1 MKDSFNNT
9 LQIGDKILCI
19 KPREEYSHRELQVG
33 IICGIA
39 DICGIAKQTSDIV
52 VDFLNTDYFSIEE
65 ILDHLLTCLNPAEDI
80 FIKIDTHKE
89 VEYKVGDKVFYYFHS
104 FINKACSGTIVEK
117 HSDSL
122 YTIQNEFGYI
132 HPVVSSEILFLLERD
147 NCEIENE
154 VIKIIKNNGGLK

>member
-33 IICGIA
+33 IVCGIT
-39 DICGIAKQTSDIV
+39 KQDIV
-52 VDFLNTDYFSIEE
+52 IDFLNSSYSSIEE
-65 ILDHLLTCLNPAEDI
+65 ILDHLLTCINPTEDI

-89 VEYKVGDKVFYYFHS
+89 VEYRVGDKVFYYFHS

-122 YTIQNEFGYI
+122 YTI
-132 HPVVSSEILFLLERD
+132 
-147 NCEIENE
+147 
-154 VIKIIKNNGGLK
+154 

>member
-39 DICGIAKQTSDIV
+39 KQDIV
-52 VDFLNTDYFSIEE
+52 IDFLNNNYSSIEE
-65 ILDHLLTCLNPAEDI
+65 ILDHLLVCIKPTEDI

-89 VEYKVGDKVFYYFHS
+89 VEYRVGDKVFYYFHS
-104 FINKACSGTIVEK
+104 FINKACSGTITEK
-117 HSDSL
+117 HSDSI
-122 YTIQNEFGYI
+122 YIIQNEFGYI

-147 NCEIENE
+147 NCKIEDE

>member
-19 KPREEYSHRELQVG
+19 KPREEYRHRELQVG
-33 IICGIA
+33 IV
-39 DICGIAKQTSDIV
+39 CGIAKQTSDIV
-52 VDFLNTDYFSIEE
+52 VDFLNTDYSSIEE
-65 ILDHLLTCLNPAEDI
+65 ILDHLLVCINPTEDI
-80 FIKIDTHKE
+80 FVKIDTHKK
-89 VEYKVGDKVFYYFHS
+89 VEYRVGDKVFYYFHS

-117 HSDSL
+117 HSDSI

-132 HPVVSSEILFLLERD
+132 HLAVNSEILFLLERD

>member
-9 LQIGDKILCI
+9 LQIRDKILCI

-33 IICGIA
+33 TVCGIT
-39 DICGIAKQTSDIV
+39 KQDIV
-52 VDFLNTDYFSIEE
+52 IDFLNTDYSSIEE
-65 ILDHLLTCLNPAEDI
+65 ILDHLLVCINPAEDI
-80 FIKIDTHKE
+80 FIKIETHTE

-104 FINKACSGTIVEK
+104 FINKACSGTIIEK

-154 VIKIIKNNGGLK
+154 VIKIIKFKGDLK

>member
-19 KPREEYSHRELQVG
+19 KPREEYSHREFQVG
-33 IICGIA
+33 IVVCEITRNS
-39 DICGIAKQTSDIV
+39 KQTSDII
-52 VDFLNTDYFSIEE
+52 VDFLNTDYSSIEE
-65 ILDHLLTCLNPAEDI
+65 ILDHLLTCLNPAEDT
-80 FIKIDTHKE
+80 FVKIETHKE
-89 VEYKVGDKVFYYFHS
+89 VEYRVGDKVFYYFHS

-132 HPVVSSEILFLLERD
+132 HLAVNSEILFLLERD
-147 NCEIENE
+147 NYKIEDE

>member
-33 IICGIA
+33 IVCGIT
-39 DICGIAKQTSDIV
+39 KQDIV
-52 VDFLNTDYFSIEE
+52 IDFLNNNYSSIEE
-65 ILDHLLTCLNPAEDI
+65 ILDHLLVCINPTEDI
-80 FIKIDTHKE
+80 FVKIETHKE
-89 VEYKVGDKVFYYFHS
+89 VEYRVGDKVFYYFHS

-132 HPVVSSEILFLLERD
+132 HPVASSEILFLLERD

-154 VIKIIKNNGGLK
+154 VIKIIKIKGGLK

>member
-19 KPREEYSHRELQVG
+19 KPREKYSHRELQVG
-33 IICGIA
+33 TVCGIT
-39 DICGIAKQTSDIV
+39 KQDIV
-52 VDFLNTDYFSIEE
+52 IDFLNNNYSPIEE
-65 ILDHLLTCLNPAEDI
+65 ILDHLLVCINPIEDI

-89 VEYKVGDKVFYYFHS
+89 VEYRVEDKVFYYFHS
-104 FINKACSGTIVEK
+104 FIDKAYSGTIVEK

-132 HPVVSSEILFLLERD
+132 HLAVNSEILFLLERD
-147 NCEIENE
+147 NCKIEDE

>member
-9 LQIGDKILCI
+9 LQIRDKILCI

-33 IICGIA
+33 VVCGIT
-39 DICGIAKQTSDIV
+39 KQDIV
-52 VDFLNTDYFSIEE
+52 IDFLNNDYSPIEE
-65 ILDHLLTCLNPAEDI
+65 ILDHLLTCINPTEDI

-89 VEYKVGDKVFYYFHS
+89 VEYRVGDKVFYYFHS

-117 HSDSL
+117 HSSSL

>member
-1 MKDSFNNT
+1 MKDSFSNT

-33 IICGIA
+33 IV
-39 DICGIAKQTSDIV
+39 CGIAKQDIV
-52 VDFLNTDYFSIEE
+52 IDFLNNNYSPIEE
-65 ILDHLLTCLNPAEDI
+65 ILDHLLVCINPTEDI

-89 VEYKVGDKVFYYFHS
+89 VEYRVGDKVFYYFHS

-132 HPVVSSEILFLLERD
+132 HPVASSEILFLLERD

>member
-33 IICGIA
+33 IVVCGITR
-39 DICGIAKQTSDIV
+39 ITKQTSDIV
-52 VDFLNTDYFSIEE
+52 IDFLNSNYSSIEE
-65 ILDHLLTCLNPAEDI
+65 VLDHLLVCINPAEDI

-104 FINKACSGTIVEK
+104 FINKACSGSIVEK

-147 NCEIENE
+147 NYEIENE

>member
-33 IICGIA
+33 IICGIV
-39 DICGIAKQTSDIV
+39 KQTSDIV
-52 VDFLNTDYFSIEE
+52 VDFLNTDYSSIEE
-65 ILDHLLTCLNPAEDI
+65 ILDHLLTCLNPAEDT
-80 FIKIDTHKE
+80 FVKIETHKE
-89 VEYKVGDKVFYYFHS
+89 VEYRVGDKVFYYFHS
-104 FINKACSGTIVEK
+104 FINKACSGTIIEK

-132 HPVVSSEILFLLERD
+132 HPVASSEILFLLERD

>member
-9 LQIGDKILCI
+9 LHIGDKILCI
-19 KPREEYSHRELQVG
+19 KPREEYRHRELQVG
-33 IICGIA
+33 IVVCKIT
-39 DICGIAKQTSDIV
+39 KTSDIV
-52 VDFLNTDYFSIEE
+52 VDFLNTDYSSIEE

-132 HPVVSSEILFLLERD
+132 HPVASSEILFLLKRD
-147 NCEIENE
+147 NCKIEDE

>member
-19 KPREEYSHRELQVG
+19 KPREEYRHRELQVG
-33 IICGIA
+33 IVVCGFT
-39 DICGIAKQTSDIV
+39 KQTSDIV
-52 VDFLNTDYFSIEE
+52 IDFLNSNYSSIEE
-65 ILDHLLTCLNPAEDI
+65 ILDHLLVCINPAEDI
-80 FIKIDTHKE
+80 FVKIETHKE

-104 FINKACSGTIVEK
+104 FIDKACSGTIVEK

-132 HPVVSSEILFLLERD
+132 HLAVNSEILFLLERD
-147 NCEIENE
+147 NCKIEDE

>member
-19 KPREEYSHRELQVG
+19 KPREEYNHRELQVG
-33 IICGIA
+33 VVCGIT
-39 DICGIAKQTSDIV
+39 KQDIV
-52 VDFLNTDYFSIEE
+52 IDFLNNDYSSIEE
-65 ILDHLLTCLNPAEDI
+65 ILDHLLTCINPTEDI

-117 HSDSL
+117 HSSSL

-132 HPVVSSEILFLLERD
+132 HPVASSEILFLLERD

-154 VIKIIKNNGGLK
+154 VIKIIKNDGGLK

>member
-33 IICGIA
+33 IICGIT
-39 DICGIAKQTSDIV
+39 KQDIV
-52 VDFLNTDYFSIEE
+52 IDFLNNNYSPIEE
-65 ILDHLLTCLNPAEDI
+65 ILDHLLVCINPTEDI

-89 VEYKVGDKVFYYFHS
+89 VEYRVGDKVFYYFHS

-132 HPVVSSEILFLLERD
+132 HLAVNSEILFLLERD
-147 NCEIENE
+147 NCKIEDE
-154 VIKIIKNNGGLK
+154 VIKIIKFKGDLK

>member
-52 VDFLNTDYFSIEE
+52 VDFLNTDY
-65 ILDHLLTCLNPAEDI
+65 
-80 FIKIDTHKE
+80 
-89 VEYKVGDKVFYYFHS
+89 
-104 FINKACSGTIVEK
+104 
-117 HSDSL
+117 
-122 YTIQNEFGYI
+122 
-132 HPVVSSEILFLLERD
+132 
-147 NCEIENE
+147 
-154 VIKIIKNNGGLK
+154 

>member
-1 MKDSFNNT
+1 MKDSFSNT

-19 KPREEYSHRELQVG
+19 KPREEYNHRELQVG
-33 IICGIA
+33 TVCGIT
-39 DICGIAKQTSDIV
+39 KQDIV
-52 VDFLNTDYFSIEE
+52 IDFLNSSYSSIEE

-80 FIKIDTHKE
+80 FVKIDTHKE
-89 VEYKVGDKVFYYFHS
+89 VEYRVGDKVFYYFHS

-132 HPVVSSEILFLLERD
+132 HPVASSEILFLLKRD
-147 NCEIENE
+147 NCKIEDE

>member
-33 IICGIA
+33 IICGIT
-39 DICGIAKQTSDIV
+39 KQDIV
-52 VDFLNTDYFSIEE
+52 IDFLNTDYSSIEE
-65 ILDHLLTCLNPAEDI
+65 ILDHLLTCINPTEDI

-89 VEYKVGDKVFYYFHS
+89 VEYRVGDKVFYYFHS

-117 HSDSL
+117 HSSSL

-132 HPVVSSEILFLLERD
+132 HPVASSEILFLLERD

-154 VIKIIKNNGGLK
+154 VIKIIKNNGRLK

>member
-33 IICGIA
+33 TVCGIT
-39 DICGIAKQTSDIV
+39 KQDIV
-52 VDFLNTDYFSIEE
+52 IDFLNNNYSPIEE
-65 ILDHLLTCLNPAEDI
+65 ILDHLLVCINPIEDI
-80 FIKIDTHKE
+80 FIKIDTHRE
-89 VEYKVGDKVFYYFHS
+89 VEYRVGDKVFYYFHS
-104 FINKACSGTIVEK
+104 FIDKACSGTIVEK
-117 HSDSL
+117 HSDNI

-132 HPVVSSEILFLLERD
+132 HPVASSEILFLLERD

-154 VIKIIKNNGGLK
+154 VIKIIKFKGDLK

>member
-33 IICGIA
+33 IICGIT
-39 DICGIAKQTSDIV
+39 KQDIV
-52 VDFLNTDYFSIEE
+52 IDFLNNDYSPIEE
-65 ILDHLLTCLNPAEDI
+65 ILDHLLTCINPTEDI

-89 VEYKVGDKVFYYFHS
+89 VEYRVGDKVFYYFHS

-117 HSDSL
+117 HSDSI

-147 NCEIENE
+147 NYEIENE

>member
-9 LQIGDKILCI
+9 LQIGDKILYI

-33 IICGIA
+33 IVCGIT
-39 DICGIAKQTSDIV
+39 KQDIV
-52 VDFLNTDYFSIEE
+52 IDFLNSNYSSIEE
-65 ILDHLLTCLNPAEDI
+65 ILDHLLVCINPTEDI
-80 FIKIDTHKE
+80 FVKIETHKK
-89 VEYKVGDKVFYYFHS
+89 VEYRVRDKVFYYFHS
-104 FINKACSGTIVEK
+104 FINKACSGTIIEK
-117 HSDSL
+117 HSDSI

>member
-39 DICGIAKQTSDIV
+39 EQTSDIV
-52 VDFLNTDYFSIEE
+52 VDFLNTDYSSIEE
-65 ILDHLLTCLNPAEDI
+65 ILDHLLTCLNPVEDT
-80 FIKIDTHKE
+80 FVKIETHKE
-89 VEYKVGDKVFYYFHS
+89 IEYKVGDKVFYYFHS
-104 FINKACSGTIVEK
+104 FIDKACSGTIVEK

-132 HPVVSSEILFLLERD
+132 HPVASSEILFLLERD
-147 NCEIENE
+147 NCEIEDE

>member
-1 MKDSFNNT
+1 MKDSFNNE
-9 LQIGDKILCI
+9 IKVGDRILCI

-33 IICGIA
+33 TVCGIT
-39 DICGIAKQTSDIV
+39 KQDIV
-52 VDFLNTDYFSIEE
+52 IDFLNTDYSSIEE
-65 ILDHLLTCLNPAEDI
+65 ILDHLLVCINPTEDI
-80 FIKIDTHKE
+80 FVKIGTHKE
-89 VEYKVGDKVFYYFHS
+89 VEYKVRDKVFYYFHS

-117 HSDSL
+117 HSSSL

-154 VIKIIKNNGGLK
+154 VVKIIKNSGGLK

>member
-33 IICGIA
+33 IICGIT
-39 DICGIAKQTSDIV
+39 KQDIV
-52 VDFLNTDYFSIEE
+52 VDFLNNNYSPIEE
-65 ILDHLLTCLNPAEDI
+65 ILNHLLVCINPTEDI

-89 VEYKVGDKVFYYFHS
+89 VEYRVGDKVFYYFHS
-104 FINKACSGTIVEK
+104 FIDKACSGTIVKK
-117 HSDSL
+117 HSDSI

>member
-39 DICGIAKQTSDIV
+39 DICGIAKQTSDII
-52 VDFLNTDYFSIEE
+52 VDFLNTDYSSIEE
-65 ILDHLLTCLNPAEDI
+65 ILDHLLTCINPTEDI

-89 VEYKVGDKVFYYFHS
+89 VEYRVGDKVFYYFHS

-117 HSDSL
+117 HSSSL

-132 HPVVSSEILFLLERD
+132 HPVASSEILFLLERD

>member
-1 MKDSFNNT
+1 MRDSFNNT

-33 IICGIA
+33 IICGIT
-39 DICGIAKQTSDIV
+39 KQDIV
-52 VDFLNTDYFSIEE
+52 IDFLNNNYSPIEE
-65 ILDHLLTCLNPAEDI
+65 ILDHLLVCINPTEDI

-89 VEYKVGDKVFYYFHS
+89 VEYRVGDKVFYYFHS

-117 HSDSL
+117 HSSSL

-147 NCEIENE
+147 NCKIEDE